1 MKGAFENQ
9 EKPRR
14 SIYSNRKKKD
24 SIMESDGHKS
34 AGLAERGE
42 AVSREPVPASFS
54 EACQER
60 HLGN

>member
-1 MKGAFENQ
+1 MKFISVKQ
-9 EKPRR
+9 
-14 SIYSNRKKKD
+14 KD
-24 SIMESDGHKS
+24 STLESDIKT

-42 AVSREPVPASFS
+42 KVSRESTPAYLV